1 MLGAGLIAQTY
12 LGGAAFV
19 GTPTP
24 PIEQTKGYARSSS
37 SAANGAK
44 ASNA

>member
-1 MLGAGLIAQTY
+1 MLGGSMLAQTY

-19 GTPTP
+19 GTPAP
-24 PIEQTKGYARSSS
+24 PVEQTKGYARSSS
-37 SAANGAK
+37 SAANGSK